1 MKQQQNLYEQVRSER
16 NLYSKQLLEAK
27 EDISTMKILFRS
39 MNHDINQMKDEI
51 TSKDHALVKE
61 HFDHHKVEKQKTTT
75 RNELTKVRKQI
86 ESSQQIQTSQLI
98 EIQKL
103 GAIIQEAE
111 EERQRQKK
119 ELNAVV
125 GERDILT
132 AQLVRRGEE
141 LEQIYEKIK
150 INRTKLRQGEK
161 AYDNNRNIENGK
173 SISSSQY
180 HQANGA
186 SIANGSTVDLDF
198 YDSFLSN
205 LFIIVFVTL
214 SPLILQHTIFQNLFH
229 CLCHVSLSIFNTPNT
244 SPIFNVNNICLE
256 HSYSLLL

>member
-1 MKQQQNLYEQVRSER
+1 MTDVKCTEIQRKILDSNSRLKQQQNLYEQVRSER

-119 ELNAVV
+119 GNVCCCVV
-125 GERDILT
+125 
-132 AQLVRRGEE
+132 LV
-141 LEQIYEKIK
+141 K
-150 INRTKLRQGEK
+150 N
-161 AYDNNRNIENGK
+161 
-173 SISSSQY
+173 S
-180 HQANGA
+180 
-186 SIANGSTVDLDF
+186 
-198 YDSFLSN
+198 
-205 LFIIVFVTL
+205 LF
-214 SPLILQHTIFQNLFH
+214 
-229 CLCHVSLSIFNTPNT
+229 
-244 SPIFNVNNICLE
+244 
-256 HSYSLLL
+256 

>member
-1 MKQQQNLYEQVRSER
+1 MTDVKCTEIQRKILDSNSRLKQQQNLYEQVRSER

-119 ELNAVV
+119 ELSAVV

-173 SISSSQY
+173 SIQKRRSV
-180 HQANGA
+180 HREWKHCR
-186 SIANGSTVDLDF
+186 F
-198 YDSFLSN
+198 RFL
-205 LFIIVFVTL
+205 
-214 SPLILQHTIFQNLFH
+214 
-229 CLCHVSLSIFNTPNT
+229 
-244 SPIFNVNNICLE
+244 
-256 HSYSLLL
+256 

>member
-119 ELNAVV
+119 ELSAVV

-173 SISSSQY
+173 SISSSE
-180 HQANGA
+180 GA
-186 SIANGSTVDLDF
+186 AREWSTVDLDF
-198 YDSFLSN
+198 YDSFPS
-205 LFIIVFVTL
+205 
-214 SPLILQHTIFQNLFH
+214 NLFH
-229 CLCHVSLSIFNTPNT
+229 CLCHFISSIYNT
-244 SPIFNVNNICLE
+244 
-256 HSYSLLL
+256 